1 MKPKIKFI
9 VYWSIVLCV
18 LGGVLIYLIITEK
31 VVTSPYYVAIA
42 LAIIPIAVWF
52 WDGFLTR
59 VERLHPYI
67 FFKKLN
73 EIDYKDFHMAEFNN
87 FYLERESDKKVR
99 ERLKNYENIIIIGKP
114 LSGKT
119 RAVYNHLN
127 KIKTDKKFKDFW
139 FVKPAPVEK
148 EELFKK
154 EYEIPKKDKAIIVFD
169 DLNKF
174 VEKEFPIDVFTRVI
188 SKSKKSKI
196 VVIATCRSGNEYEKV
211 KEVCKEVRA
220 ILRKEIELQD
230 ISKENGKKIAKE
242 TGKSM
247 GEFDGTPGSITL
259 GLEEMRT
266 RYKSFNDYQKS
277 ILKCIKLL
285 NSTKF
290 FLTSIDL
297 VRKVLD
303 SEMFNHLDPF
313 KFDENLNVL
322 KNNSFLSSLSDFI
335 YLTNDVY
342 CEKIIEFEPMK
353 VDFMGLKENFK
364 EKELHEELLDLGN
377 FFSYEKDFENAEDC
391 YRNAIE
397 VNSKYAIAHYNLGI
411 LLNNFRRYEEAEKEY
426 REAIRINPQYALV
439 HNNLGYLLKRL
450 KRHEEAE
457 KEFIRAI
464 EINPSYALAN
474 QNLAEFYFIQ
484 KYYEKSLEIA
494 ENALKISKTP
504 YEKIISNFLILINLI
519 TLGRSYEIDQFI
531 KLLRENKGYEQT
543 YTYHFDEIK
552 NAAYDLECKDKIW
565 DLINKIKEFRG

>member
-1 MKPKIKFI
+1 
-9 VYWSIVLCV
+9 
-18 LGGVLIYLIITEK
+18 
-31 VVTSPYYVAIA
+31 
-42 LAIIPIAVWF
+42 
-52 WDGFLTR
+52 
-59 VERLHPYI
+59 
-67 FFKKLN
+67 
-73 EIDYKDFHMAEFNN
+73 
-87 FYLERESDKKVR
+87 
-99 ERLKNYENIIIIGKP
+99 LKNYENIIIIGKP

-426 REAIRINPQYALV
+426 REAIRINPKNALVHNNLGYLLHERFKRHEEAEKEYREAIRINPQYALV